1 MTTEQLLS
9 FHQGFCDE
17 AREIVRKKNHDY
29 AGSQGDTP
37 FANFEMTEKLGLSTT
52 GQGILIRVS
61 DKMMRLSTFEKAG
74 VLAVKEESQEDACMD
89 CVNYFILLAAWYRQQ
104 RTTMNN
110 QPTALQE
117 KEAYQH
123 D

>member
-17 AREIVRKKNHDY
+17 AREIVRRKNHDY

-104 RTTMNN
+104 RMVNEIF
-110 QPTALQE
+110 PDKKQE
-117 KEAYQH
+117 EQ
-123 D
+123 